1 MIIESI
7 DYSDKYNLVILR
19 ISGEDFNISYDLYN
33 ELQLNIDDE
42 LDFDIY
48 KKILSDD
55 EFNRAKNFALG
66 KISYAQKTSFEI
78 EKILKDNNF
87 SNESIQ
93 RTIDF
98 LNEYGIL
105 NDELFVK
112 SYVSDKHNISKW
124 AKNKI
129 RYSLKSKKISDEL
142 IEKYLEIIND
152 EQEYENAYNFAL
164 KKAKNTFNIENK
176 QKVYRY
182 LAGKGFEFDIINK
195 VVGEIFKWLLVT
207 FIF

>member
-78 EKILKDNNF
+78 EKILKNNNF

-93 RTIDF
+93 KTIDF

-112 SYVSDKHNISKW
+112 SYVSDKHNISRW
-124 AKNKI
+124 SKNKI
-129 RYSLKSKKISDEL
+129 RYSLKAKKISDEL

-152 EQEYENAYNFAL
+152 EQEYEKAYNFAL
-164 KKAKNTFNIENK
+164 KKARNDFSIENK

-195 VVGEIFKWLLVT
+195 VVSEIFK
-207 FIF
+207 